1 MLSLL
6 TKILKSSKPNPSR
19 TRTNP
24 TEKSQIQRS
33 NSKHIFEPSD
43 IPTPP
48 KRTDRLSNL
57 ELLLVDYE
65 QARDDE
71 RQLEGVQVALLGM
84 LIAAYVAMLTLLNK
98 IGETIPS
105 GFSPE
110 TTTLRY
116 SLVAIYALAPLI
128 VFLPTAL
135 AQFVASRATIR
146 SFYIRGLEHE
156 IRAEWEKMSNEKPT
170 ISAEQVL
177 SYPAYSLIELLVE
190 QGTMARGANRGHYF
204 LISIVISYAVAVI
217 LTIGASITGLWSLAN
232 PYIAITVGAIYVFF
246 SLILGADAYRT
257 NHDGHS
263 FFLRTVQN
271 AEQRFRTGRP
281 KNSDQQY
288 NLWLPRPDDLSKS
301 IFEITGIVTGMIL
314 SSQFNWRT
322 LGISLAMIAA
332 FELIFY
338 QGRYIVNDLIEARC
352 EPEANLK
359 EYRGRLSRKDP
370 RMVGLALI
378 SLAVRALLT
387 IFLTIFVF
395 NHISWSAATIL
406 LLSSG
411 SIVIITV
418 IYELARSRSRN
429 SASPRCGIHCFLTY
443 ATVPLAYPVRF
454 ILGGYIYLTFL
465 NPTPPTG
472 IAAAL
477 DNAFHP
483 LLALEPELVTQIF
496 TLLWWSFGTGLCF
509 VSLTWAL
516 EGIDFGHPENSRGSR
531 LFASINEKPHVWYA
545 TQRLFAPITTLT
557 PEILSDCA
565 SYRYVSR
572 QRNRETLLGQRPSE
586 LAGGIKDKKH
596 ARETVSLNNIF
607 TPWTIGGLISFTTV
621 LIWINGQQFLTLSL
635 LGGPIL
641 AIFSHLF
648 CRAIVF
654 THRLQQVCYATLFI
668 FASVLSTLPAL
679 DGLLFERSGINI
691 SIAELTTAYLL
702 LILGS
707 PIWIIFFANTDYR
720 STRNVLKSALATL
733 IVFIQPDPKR
743 LGAHFLRNRPLGR
756 NGRKTEG
763 RNDLREYGRQI
774 STTVQTDH
782 HW

>member
-1 MLSLL
+1 
-6 TKILKSSKPNPSR
+6 
-19 TRTNP
+19 
-24 TEKSQIQRS
+24 
-33 NSKHIFEPSD
+33 
-43 IPTPP
+43 
-48 KRTDRLSNL
+48 
-57 ELLLVDYE
+57 
-65 QARDDE
+65 
-71 RQLEGVQVALLGM
+71 
-84 LIAAYVAMLTLLNK
+84 
-98 IGETIPS
+98 
-105 GFSPE
+105 
-110 TTTLRY
+110 
-116 SLVAIYALAPLI
+116 
-128 VFLPTAL
+128 
-135 AQFVASRATIR
+135 
-146 SFYIRGLEHE
+146 
-156 IRAEWEKMSNEKPT
+156 
-170 ISAEQVL
+170 
-177 SYPAYSLIELLVE
+177 
-190 QGTMARGANRGHYF
+190 
-204 LISIVISYAVAVI
+204 
-217 LTIGASITGLWSLAN
+217 
-232 PYIAITVGAIYVFF
+232 
-246 SLILGADAYRT
+246 
-257 NHDGHS
+257 
-263 FFLRTVQN
+263 
-271 AEQRFRTGRP
+271 
-281 KNSDQQY
+281 
-288 NLWLPRPDDLSKS
+288 
-301 IFEITGIVTGMIL
+301 
-314 SSQFNWRT
+314 
-322 LGISLAMIAA
+322 MIAA

-359 EYRGRLSRKDP
+359 EYRARLSRKDP

-707 PIWIIFFANTDYR
+707 PIWIISFANTDYR